1 MRLIVVDPAH
11 FHAALLQR
19 EMYGCLDSRAEV
31 FAPVGDEAMD
41 YLQRVTRSNLRA
53 ENPTRWDLDVHL
65 TAAPLRPMEELLR
78 GSAGDVAVFT
88 GRNRPKIDRILGAL
102 RAGLHVLA
110 DKPWIISSADL
121 PKLEEALALADRRRL
136 IAYDIMTERYEVTSQ
151 VQREFVCDPEI
162 FGAMEPGR
170 AESPGVRARSLHNVM
185 KMVAGVPLR
194 RPAWFFDIEEYG
206 EALADVGTHVV
217 DLVEWTGFA
226 NAPGPVDAASDVKAI
241 AGRRWPLRLTAAQ
254 FLAVTGTA
262 RADDLDYYCN
272 NQVRYTW
279 RGVHV
284 ELEITWEL
292 EAPAGA
298 GDVYEASFRGT
309 RARVEIRQGAAEGH
323 LPEVYLVPT
332 GARMEDLL
340 EAVRMRMA
348 ELQGRWPG
356 LDVVEGKGELRL
368 AIPRQFRVGH
378 EAHFAQVANRF
389 FEYVQAPGTLPAWER
404 PNMIAKYAVTT
415 GGVDLGRRL

>member
-1 MRLIVVDPAH
+1 MRVWI
-11 FHAALLQR
+11 
-19 EMYGCLDSRAEV
+19 RARRGV
-31 FAPVGDEAMD
+31 LAPLGDEAMD
-41 YLQRVTRSNLRA
+41 YLQRVTRSNLRV

-65 TAAPLRPMEELLR
+65 TAAPLGPVEELLR
-78 GSAGDVAVFT
+78 GRAGDVAVFT

-121 PKLEEALALADRRRL
+121 PKLEEALDLADRRRL
-136 IAYDIMTERYEVTSQ
+136 IAYDIMTERFEVTSQ
-151 VQREFVCDPEI
+151 VQREFVCDAEV
-162 FGAMEPGR
+162 FGAMEPGS
-170 AESPGVRARSLHNVM
+170 AEAPGVRARSVHNVL
-185 KMVAGVPLR
+185 KMVAGVPLK

-226 NAPGPVDAASDVKAI
+226 NRPQAVDAAADVKVI

-254 FLAVTGTA
+254 FLAVTGAA

-272 NQVRYTW
+272 NWVHYTW

-284 ELEITWEL
+284 ELEIVWEL

-298 GDVYEASFRGT
+298 GDVYEASFWGT
-309 RARVEIRQGAAEGH
+309 RSRVEIRQGVAEGH
-323 LPEVYLVPT
+323 IPEVYLVPT
-332 GARMEDLL
+332 GASMAELL
-340 EAVRMRMA
+340 EAVREKVA
-348 ELQGRWPG
+348 ELQSRWPG
-356 LDVVEGKGELRL
+356 LDVVEGDGELRL
-368 AIPRQFRVGH
+368 VIPEKFRVGH

-404 PNMIAKYAVTT
+404 PNMVAKYTVST
-415 GGVDLGRRL
+415 GGVDLGRRA